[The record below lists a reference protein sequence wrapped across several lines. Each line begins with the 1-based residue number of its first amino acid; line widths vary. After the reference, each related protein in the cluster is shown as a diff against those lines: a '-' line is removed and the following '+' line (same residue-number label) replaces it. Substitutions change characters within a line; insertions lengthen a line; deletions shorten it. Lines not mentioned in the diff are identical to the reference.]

1 MVEEIESQ
9 NENQTERPLPFLSKL
24 LKKTTVALI
33 VFLLL
38 CVVLFLWECP
48 LFCWDCAIDAE
59 RWGQFGDFIGGA
71 LGTILTFFSIIL
83 LYKTFEAQREA
94 NRLTRSSNEQIAE
107 ENKLQ
112 VEWEK
117 GRQFEEK
124 FHTLLALYREA
135 AHAYKDRNGNRC
147 TVDEFVVETL
157 DFCKFNNKN
166 KYLKSTNAACRTFF
180 ANAKENLPTINTHM
194 RLLYQL
200 LSLLNESGLDEKNER
215 IYAKSLR
222 GQLTDM
228 ELVLIRYNCW
238 RKVGENMRPLVAKY
252 NIMKHLPLLNLLE
265 YRKYTKKGGGS
276 IPNDCIGLL
285 SDELVLWRRE
295 ICHLFKTVYDNNE
308 RQEQIMSYGS
318 LFDVKFSV
326 GNDCREYEI
335 VLVQKKDNKAG
346 IKDEVAKLLFDIYDK
361 DMKGILSEFHREVFD
376 LANFNEWNSMEG
388 LEQSE
393 KPRYSQVSIEYPSD
407 IPKCYKQISF
417 NVKCDKPLNVSFYQ
431 VEFPKKMNLKMVSN
445 RENLES
451 SKGDSLK

>member
-1 MVEEIESQ
+1 MGNEIKPQ
-9 NENQTERPLPFLSKL
+9 NENQTERPLPYLSKH
-24 LKKTTVALI
+24 LKWTTIALI

-38 CVVLFLWECP
+38 CAVVFLWKCP
-48 LFCWDCAIDAE
+48 LFYWSRAIDAG
-59 RWGQFGDFIGGA
+59 RWGQFGDFIGGS
-71 LGTILTFFSIIL
+71 LGTFLTFLSIVL

-94 NRLTRSSNEQIAE
+94 NRLARLSNDQIAE
-107 ENKLQ
+107 ENKQQ

-117 GRQFEEK
+117 SRQFEEK

-135 AHAYKDRNGNRC
+135 AHAYKDRNGNPC
-147 TVDEFVVETL
+147 TIDEFVTETL
-157 DFCKFNNKN
+157 TVCKFNNRD

-180 ANAKENLPTINTHM
+180 ANVRDSLPTINTHM

-200 LSLLNESGLDEKNER
+200 FSLLSESGLDEKSER

-222 GQLTDM
+222 GQLSDM

-276 IPNDCIGLL
+276 VPNDCIGLL

-295 ICHLFKTVYDNNE
+295 ICHLFKTAYDTNE
-308 RQEQIMSYGS
+308 RQEQVMSYGS

-326 GNDCREYEI
+326 SNDCREYEI
-335 VLVQKKDNKAG
+335 ILVQKKDNKAG
-346 IKDEVAKLLFDIYDK
+346 IKDEVAKLLFDISDE
-361 DMKGILSEFHREVFD
+361 DIKGVLSEFHREVFD
-376 LANFNEWNSMEG
+376 LANFNEWNSMEV
-388 LEQSE
+388 LKSSE
-393 KPRYSQVSIEYPSD
+393 KPRYGQVSIEYPSD
-407 IPKCYKQISF
+407 IPECYKRISL

-431 VEFPKKMNLKMVSN
+431 VESPKA
-445 RENLES
+445 EPQD
-451 SKGDSLK
+451 GT

>member
-1 MVEEIESQ
+1 M
-9 NENQTERPLPFLSKL
+9 TKL
-24 LKKTTVALI
+24 
-33 VFLLL
+33 
-38 CVVLFLWECP
+38 
-48 LFCWDCAIDAE
+48 
-59 RWGQFGDFIGGA
+59 
-71 LGTILTFFSIIL
+71 
-83 LYKTFEAQREA
+83 
-94 NRLTRSSNEQIAE
+94 SNEQIAE
-107 ENKLQ
+107 ENKQQ
-112 VEWEK
+112 VKWEK
-117 GRQFEEK
+117 NRQFEEK

-135 AHAYKDRNGNRC
+135 VHTYKDKTGNRC

-157 DFCKFNNKN
+157 DVCKFNNKN

-265 YRKYTKKGGGS
+265 YRKYTERGRGS
-276 IPNDCIGLL
+276 IPDVCIRLL

-295 ICHLFKTVYDNNE
+295 ISHLFKTAYDTNE
-308 RQEQIMSYGS
+308 RQEQKISYGS

-326 GNDCREYEI
+326 SEDCRVYDI
-335 VLVQKKDNKAG
+335 VLVQKKKNKIG
-346 IKDEVAKLLFDIYDK
+346 IKDEVAKLLFNISDK
-361 DMKGILSEFHREVFD
+361 DMKGILSEFHKEVFE

-388 LEQSE
+388 VRQSE
-393 KPRYSQVSIEYPSD
+393 RPSYNTVIEYPTD
-407 IPKCYKQISF
+407 TQGCHKRISF
-417 NVKCDKPLNVSFYQ
+417 SMVSNKSINVSYYQ
-431 VEFPKKMNLKMVSN
+431 VEFPKVDPQYERHEDENPISN
-445 RENLES
+445 NNPQL
-451 SKGDSLK
+451 

>member
-1 MVEEIESQ
+1 MGNEIKPQ
-9 NENQTERPLPFLSKL
+9 NENQTERPLPFLSKH
-24 LKKTTVALI
+24 LKWTTIALI
-33 VFLLL
+33 AFLLL
-38 CVVLFLWECP
+38 CVIVFLWKCP
-48 LFCWDCAIDAE
+48 LFYWSRAIDAG
-59 RWGQFGDFIGGA
+59 RWGQFGDFIGGS
-71 LGTILTFFSIIL
+71 LGTILTFLSIVL
-83 LYKTFEAQREA
+83 LYKTFEAQRET
-94 NRLTRSSNEQIAE
+94 NRLTKLSNEQIAE
-107 ENKLQ
+107 ENKQQ

-117 GRQFEEK
+117 SRQFEEK

-135 AHAYKDRNGNRC
+135 AHAYKDRNGKRC
-147 TVDEFVVETL
+147 SVDEFVVETL
-157 DFCKFNNKN
+157 DVCKFNNKN

-265 YRKYTKKGGGS
+265 YRKYTVRGGGS

-285 SDELVLWRRE
+285 SDELVLWRRK
-295 ICHLFKTVYDNNE
+295 INHLFKAAYDNNE
-308 RQEQIMSYGS
+308 RQEQTMSYGS

-326 GNDCREYEI
+326 SEDCRVYDI
-335 VLVQKKDNKAG
+335 VLVQKKKNKIG
-346 IKDEVAKLLFDIYDK
+346 IKDEVAKLLFNISDE

-393 KPRYSQVSIEYPSD
+393 KPTYGPISIEHPSG
-407 IPKCYKQISF
+407 IRECYKQISF
-417 NVKCDKPLNVSFYQ
+417 NVKGNKPLNVSYYQ
-431 VEFPKKMNLKMVSN
+431 VESPKAEPQDDGFVAEECFGN
-445 RENLES
+445 ES
-451 SKGDSLK
+451 IID

>member
-1 MVEEIESQ
+1 MGNEIKPQ
-9 NENQTERPLPFLSKL
+9 NENQTERPLPFLSKH
-24 LKKTTVALI
+24 LKWTIIALI

-38 CVVLFLWECP
+38 CVIVFLWKCP
-48 LFCWDCAIDAE
+48 LFCWDCAIDAG
-59 RWGQFGDFIGGA
+59 RWGQFGDFIGGS
-71 LGTILTFFSIIL
+71 LGIILTFLSIIL

-94 NRLTRSSNEQIAE
+94 NRLARLSNTQIVE

-147 TVDEFVVETL
+147 TVDEFVTETL
-157 DFCKFNNKN
+157 AACEFSNRD
-166 KYLKSTNAACRTFF
+166 KYLQGTNAACRTFF
-180 ANAKENLPTINTHM
+180 ANARESLPTINTHM

-200 LSLLNESGLDEKNER
+200 LLLLSESGLDEKSER

-222 GQLTDM
+222 GQLSDM

-265 YRKYTKKGGGS
+265 YRKYTKKGEGS

-295 ICHLFKTVYDNNE
+295 ISHLFKTAYDTNE
-308 RQEQIMSYGS
+308 QQEQVMPYGS

-326 GNDCREYEI
+326 NNDCREYEM

-346 IKDEVAKLLFDIYDK
+346 IKDEVAKLLFDISDE
-361 DMKGILSEFHREVFD
+361 DMKGILSEFHREIFD
-376 LANFNEWNSMEG
+376 LANFNEWNSMED
-388 LEQSE
+388 LKSSE
-393 KPRYSQVSIEYPSD
+393 KPRYGQVSIEYPSD
-407 IPKCYKQISF
+407 IPECYKRISL

-431 VEFPKKMNLKMVSN
+431 VESPKAEPHDEGLVTENPIPPN
-445 RENLES
+445 R
-451 SKGDSLK
+451 